1 MGIINNFFHILQIIM
16 KIIVCKIDKK
26 YKLSNSIN
34 LSFYMP
40 TNSNFNFTNNSV
52 VTLEL
57 PFSEHVEELRQR
69 IFLIVGVILLFT
81 FFSFVEVKSPV
92 KFLELPINNVK
103 FFQLSPGEYFI
114 STVKISFYTGLLF
127 SSPVAIGQLILFLLP
142 GLTKKETKIILPLL
156 ISSLV
161 LFGLGLTFSYYTL
174 VPAALN
180 FFLNYSEEVI
190 EPFWSFDQYFEFI
203 LVLFYSTGLA
213 FQIPIIQILVGLLNI
228 VSAKQML
235 SAWRYVI
242 LLSTVLGAIL
252 TPSTDPLT
260 QLLLSLAIL
269 LLYFSGLGILFL
281 IKN

>member
-1 MGIINNFFHILQIIM
+1 MT
-16 KIIVCKIDKK
+16 
-26 YKLSNSIN
+26 
-34 LSFYMP
+34 
-40 TNSNFNFTNNSV
+40 TNSNFNFVNNTY

-57 PFSEHVEELRQR
+57 PFSEHMEELRQR
-69 IFLIVGVILLFT
+69 IFLLFGIILALTCLAFI
-81 FFSFVEVKSPV
+81 EVKDLV
-92 KFLELPINNVK
+92 KILELPIQNVK
-103 FFQLSPGEYFI
+103 FFQISPGEYFI
-114 STVKISFYTGLLF
+114 STIKISFYTGLLF
-127 SSPVAIGQLILFLLP
+127 SSPFIVMQLILFLLP
-142 GLTKKETKIILPLL
+142 GLTKNETKVILPLL
-156 ISSLV
+156 LSSLI
-161 LFGLGLTFSYYTL
+161 LFGLGLAFSYYTL
-174 VPAALN
+174 IPAALN

-213 FQIPIIQILVGLLNI
+213 FQIPIIQILIGLLNI

-242 LLSTVLGAIL
+242 LMSTILGAVL

-281 IKN
+281 INN

>member
-1 MGIINNFFHILQIIM
+1 MT
-16 KIIVCKIDKK
+16 
-26 YKLSNSIN
+26 
-34 LSFYMP
+34 
-40 TNSNFNFTNNSV
+40 TNSNFNFTNNTI

-57 PFSEHVEELRQR
+57 PFSEHIEELRQR
-69 IFLIVGVILLFT
+69 IFLLFWIILLLT
-81 FFSFVEVKSPV
+81 CISFIEVKSLV
-92 KFLELPINNVK
+92 KILELPINNVK

-114 STVKISFYTGLLF
+114 STIKISFYTGLLF
-127 SSPVAIGQLILFLLP
+127 SSPFIIGQLILFLLP

-156 ISSLV
+156 LSSLL
-161 LFGLGLTFSYYTL
+161 LFGLGLAFSYYTL
-174 VPAALN
+174 IPAALN
-180 FFLNYSEEVI
+180 FFLNYSEEVL

-213 FQIPIIQILVGLLNI
+213 FQIPIIQILIGLLNI
-228 VSAKQML
+228 VSPKQML
-235 SAWRYVI
+235 GAWRYII
-242 LLSTVLGAIL
+242 LVSTILGAIL